1 MILVVDDNTLIASN
15 IVEYLEVQW
24 ISATACHDGESA
36 FNWIEKAIESNE
48 KIELIILDR
57 MMPKLD
63 GISLMRLL
71 KSRKIE
77 IPVLFLTALGK
88 PLDTLE
94 WLEAGAVE
102 YLVKPIELRELGLR
116 IKNLLKFGSGK
127 AKKGGVNT
135 DPSAG
140 FDDEI
145 CFHGLN
151 INFRSQKITRE
162 GHIVHLS
169 PKEYLI
175 FKLLFDNRGKIVTY
189 KKIFEKVWLDY
200 GSDFS
205 EYTTTITVHMA
216 YIRRKLWGVNFIRTI
231 KWQGYI
237 IDSD

>member
-15 IVEYLEVQW
+15 IVEYLQVQW
-24 ISATACHDGESA
+24 IPATACYDGESA

-71 KSRKIE
+71 NSRKIE

-116 IKNLLKFGSGK
+116 VKNLLSYGTGK
-127 AKKGGVNT
+127 VKKGAVHIGLHT
-135 DPSAG
+135 TL
-140 FDDEI
+140 DDEI
-145 CFHGLN
+145 LFHGLI
-151 INFRSQKITRE
+151 INFASQKITRE
-162 GHIVHLS
+162 GHMIHLS
-169 PKEYLI
+169 PKEYQI

-189 KKIFEKVWLDY
+189 KDIFEKVWLDY
-200 GSDFS
+200 GSNFS

-216 YIRRKLWGVNFIRTI
+216 YIRRKLWGNNFIRTI
-231 KWQGYI
+231 KWHGYI